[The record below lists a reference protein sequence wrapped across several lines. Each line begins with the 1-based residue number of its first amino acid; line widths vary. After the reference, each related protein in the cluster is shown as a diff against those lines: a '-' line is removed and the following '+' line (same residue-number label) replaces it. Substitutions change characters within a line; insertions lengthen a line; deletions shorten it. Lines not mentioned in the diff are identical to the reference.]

1 MCMTPYTSLC
11 PALFTHQLAGQRV
24 VCAFP
29 QYNNT
34 NKASRRHES
43 PYFIEYNTKINKIT
57 FWLKTL
63 NLVLSHHHPRI
74 LTIKKIMSLRS
85 LTQFCTKAARSQQ
98 ASGSR
103 SMSTMLSSINEN
115 RFDDHALKANVSS
128 EVYESFHQS
137 VKSGEPC
144 DKATAKAVSKGMF
157 TWATERGATM
167 KAHWFR

>member
-1 MCMTPYTSLC
+1 
-11 PALFTHQLAGQRV
+11 
-24 VCAFP
+24 
-29 QYNNT
+29 
-34 NKASRRHES
+34 
-43 PYFIEYNTKINKIT
+43 
-57 FWLKTL
+57 
-63 NLVLSHHHPRI
+63 
-74 LTIKKIMSLRS
+74 MSLRP

-144 DKATAKAVSKGMF
+144 DKSTAKAVSKGMF
-157 TWATERGATM
+157 AWATERGATM

>member
-1 MCMTPYTSLC
+1 
-11 PALFTHQLAGQRV
+11 
-24 VCAFP
+24 
-29 QYNNT
+29 
-34 NKASRRHES
+34 
-43 PYFIEYNTKINKIT
+43 
-57 FWLKTL
+57 
-63 NLVLSHHHPRI
+63 
-74 LTIKKIMSLRS
+74 MSIHS
-85 LTQFCTKAARSQQ
+85 LTQFCTKAAHSQQ
-98 ASGSR
+98 AGASR

-128 EVYESFHQS
+128 DVYESFHQS